1 MIHLTWHQRISDDV
15 ARLERVADSIESILS
30 KSKVSTAELDHRGV
44 TAESRELIEA
54 VGKLETLVAER
65 ESLLLDAEAPAH
77 GTTLLEKLRASH
89 PDRDNALVSRAKRIS
104 EMVAVSHQRALSLF
118 VCQFHLASYTSD
130 VVRML
135 SGTDTPP
142 TYRASSNVYGKS
154 QPEQTGGGR
163 LFNDAA

>member
-1 MIHLTWHQRISDDV
+1 MTHPIWHQRVRDYVD
-15 ARLERVADSIESILS
+15 RLERVADSIERILS
-30 KSKVSTAELDHRGV
+30 KSTVSTAALDHSDV
-44 TAESRELIEA
+44 TARSGELIEA
-54 VGKLETLVAER
+54 VGELETLVAER
-65 ESLLLDAEAPAH
+65 ESLLLDAEAPPY
-77 GTTLLEKLRASH
+77 GTTLLEKLHAPHR
-89 PDRDNALVSRAKRIS
+89 DRDNALASRAKRVS
-104 EMVAVSHQRALSLF
+104 EAVAISHQRALSLF

-142 TYRASSNVYGKS
+142 TYRASSNAYGQK